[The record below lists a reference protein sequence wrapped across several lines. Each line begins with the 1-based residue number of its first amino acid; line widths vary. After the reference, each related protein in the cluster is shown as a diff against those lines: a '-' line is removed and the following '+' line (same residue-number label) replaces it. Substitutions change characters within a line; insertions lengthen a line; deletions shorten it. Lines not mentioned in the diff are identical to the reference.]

1 MPERGMIMA
10 IHTIPIRGTEKS
22 IEVDSGKFSDDYYSA
37 LMQEVLETK
46 VNKRSTKFGPM
57 RDATE
62 ADLEANAQTNV
73 EALYAEKPRRGGK
86 KAKKG
91 ADTAVETEMLR
102 IAKLYAK
109 EQVRQGNIRDD
120 KGALIK
126 VSKVS
131 AAEWTRTAKAYIEAN
146 SEHFRKAAEANLAA
160 ASSISVGNAPTL
172 TLNEDPKMVKRSA
185 EAAAKKKAEKAG
197 KTAPIPPAKG
207 KKPGAAKHAN

>member
-1 MPERGMIMA
+1 MA

-22 IEVDSGKFSDDYYSA
+22 IEVDTGKFTDEYYTA
-37 LMQEVLETK
+37 LLQEILEVK
-46 VNKRSTKFGPM
+46 VNKRSTRFGPM

-62 ADLEANAQTNV
+62 VDLEANAQTNV

-91 ADTAVETEMLR
+91 ADSAVETEMLR

-120 KGALIK
+120 KGNLIK

-131 AAEWTRTAKAYIEAN
+131 AAEWTRTAKAYIEAD

-160 ASSISVGNAPTL
+160 ASSISVGNAPTI
-172 TLNEDPKMVKRSA
+172 TLNEDPKKVKA
-185 EAAAKKKAEKAG
+185 ATEAAAKKKAEKAG
-197 KTAPIPPAKG
+197 KTPPPPPAKG
-207 KKPGAAKHAN
+207 KGKPQVKHS

>member
-1 MPERGMIMA
+1 MA

-22 IEVDSGKFSDDYYSA
+22 VEVDSGKFSDAYYSA
-37 LMQEVLETK
+37 LMQEILELK

-57 RDATE
+57 KDATE
-62 ADLEANAQTNV
+62 ADLEANAKTNV
-73 EALYAEKPRRGGK
+73 EALYEEKARRGGK

-109 EQVRQGNIRDD
+109 EQVRQGAIRDD
-120 KGALIK
+120 KGNLIK

-146 SEHFRKAAEANLAA
+146 PEHFRKAAEANLAA
-160 ASSISVGNAPTL
+160 ASGISVGNAPTL
-172 TLNEDPKMVKRSA
+172 TLNEDPKLVKRSA
-185 EAAAKKKAEKAG
+185 EAAAKKKAEAEAKKAG
-197 KTAPIPPAKG
+197 KVVPSVKAKA
-207 KKPGAAKHAN
+207 KPGVAKHN

>member
-1 MPERGMIMA
+1 MA
-10 IHTIPIRGTEKS
+10 VHSVPVRGTEKLRE
-22 IEVDSGKFSDDYYSA
+22 IDTGKFSDEYYST
-37 LMQEVLETK
+37 LMQEILELK

-57 RDATE
+57 KDATE
-62 ADLEANAQTNV
+62 ADLLANAD
-73 EALYAEKPRRGGK
+73 ERIAELYAEKPRRGGK

-91 ADTAVETEMLR
+91 ADSAVETEMLR

-120 KGALIK
+120 KGNLIK

-160 ASSISVGNAPTL
+160 ASSVKVDLTL
-172 TLNEDPKMVKRSA
+172 TLNEDPKLVKRSA

-197 KTAPIPPAKG
+197 KTPPPPPQKG
-207 KKPGAAKHAN
+207 KGKPQVKHN

>member
-1 MPERGMIMA
+1 MA
-10 IHTIPIRGTEKS
+10 VHTIPIRGTDKT
-22 IEVDSGKFSDDYYSA
+22 IEFDSGKFSDEYYVA
-37 LMQEVLETK
+37 LMQEILEIK
-46 VNKRSTKFGPM
+46 INKRSTKFGSLKN
-57 RDATE
+57 ATE
-62 ADLEANAQTNV
+62 ADLLTNANERVT
-73 EALYAEKPRRGGK
+73 ELYAEKARRGGK

-91 ADTAVETEMLR
+91 ADSAVETEMLR

-197 KTAPIPPAKG
+197 KTIPVPPAKG
-207 KKPGAAKHAN
+207 KKPAAKHAN

>member
-1 MPERGMIMA
+1 MA
-10 IHTIPIRGTEKS
+10 IHTVPIRGTEKS

-37 LMQEVLETK
+37 LMQEILELK
-46 VNKRSTKFGPM
+46 INKRSTKFGPM
-57 RDATE
+57 KDATE
-62 ADLEANAQTNV
+62 ADLLANANDRR
-73 EALYAEKPRRGGK
+73 EELYAEKARRGGK

-91 ADTAVETEMLR
+91 ADSAVETEMLR

-120 KGALIK
+120 KGNLIK

-160 ASSISVGNAPTL
+160 ATGLSVGNAPTI
-172 TLNEDPKMVKRSA
+172 TLNEDPKKVKAAA

-197 KTAPIPPAKG
+197 KSAPIPPAKAKG
-207 KKPGAAKHAN
+207 KTGVAKHAN

>member
-91 ADTAVETEMLR
+91 ADSAVETEMLR

-120 KGALIK
+120 KGNLIK

-207 KKPGAAKHAN
+207 KKPLHAKQ

>member
-1 MPERGMIMA
+1 MA
-10 IHTIPIRGTEKS
+10 IHTIPIRGT
-22 IEVDSGKFSDDYYSA
+22 DSKTVQFDDGKLSDAYLLSC
-37 LMQEVLETK
+37 LGELWEMK
-46 VNKRSTKFGPM
+46 INKRSTKFGPLK
-57 RDATE
+57 DATE

-86 KAKKG
+86 KTKKG
-91 ADTAVETEMLR
+91 ADSAVETEMLR

-120 KGALIK
+120 KGNLIK

-160 ASSISVGNAPTL
+160 ASSVKVDLTL
-172 TLNEDPKMVKRSA
+172 TLNEDPKLVKRSA

-197 KTAPIPPAKG
+197 KTPPPPPQKG
-207 KKPGAAKHAN
+207 KGKPEVTKHN

>member
-1 MPERGMIMA
+1 MA
-10 IHTIPIRGTEKS
+10 VHSIPIRGTEKS

-37 LMQEVLETK
+37 LLQEILEVK
-46 VNKRSTKFGPM
+46 VNKRSQKFGPM
-57 RDATE
+57 KDATE

-91 ADTAVETEMLR
+91 ADSAVETEMLR

-120 KGALIK
+120 KGNLIK

-160 ASSISVGNAPTL
+160 ASSVKVDLTL
-172 TLNEDPKMVKRSA
+172 TLNEDPKLVKRSA
-185 EAAAKKKAEKAG
+185 EAAAKKKATKEG
-197 KTAPIPPAKG
+197 KTPPPPPQKG
-207 KKPGAAKHAN
+207 KGKPQVKHN

>member
-1 MPERGMIMA
+1 MIMA

-91 ADTAVETEMLR
+91 ADSAVETEMLR

-120 KGALIK
+120 KGNLIK

-207 KKPGAAKHAN
+207 KKPLHAKQ

>member
-1 MPERGMIMA
+1 MPTKRKEVMA
-10 IHTIPIRGTEKS
+10 IHMIPIRGTEKS
-22 IEVDSGKFSDDYYSA
+22 VEVDSGKFSDDYYSA
-37 LMQEVLETK
+37 LMQEILEIK
-46 VNKRSTKFGPM
+46 INKRSTKFGPM
-57 RDATE
+57 KNATE
-62 ADLEANAQTNV
+62 ADLLTNAN
-73 EALYAEKPRRGGK
+73 ERREELYQEKARRGGK

-120 KGALIK
+120 KGNLIK

-160 ASSISVGNAPTL
+160 ASSVKVDLTL
-172 TLNEDPKMVKRSA
+172 TLNEDPKLVKRSA

-197 KTAPIPPAKG
+197 KTAPVPPAKG
-207 KKPGAAKHAN
+207 KGKGGLIAKHN